1 MARIRLYDL
10 LPLVIKIRDQEA
22 SPEEETIL
30 QKVLSATEGQR
41 EEFEQLIEGLRR
53 LIDVDSC
60 PTTYLWLIASLVGG
74 YKEPVTLYEW
84 LQRFWIHQSTAR
96 HKIAG
101 TVFMWHKAMR
111 YRDFTSYPESIVK
124 ELYKTTPY
132 EKGNYSLLRTETH
145 PYRAARVVVFEAP
158 LYYE

>member
-60 PTTYLWLIASLVGG
+60 SEQTLFLLYLSLGWLPRGEDSLFIQR
-74 YKEPVTLYEW
+74 EW
-84 LQRFWIHQSTAR
+84 LKFLVPCTR
-96 HKIAG
+96 
-101 TVFMWHKAMR
+101 
-111 YRDFTSYPESIVK
+111 
-124 ELYKTTPY
+124 
-132 EKGNYSLLRTETH
+132 
-145 PYRAARVVVFEAP
+145 
-158 LYYE
+158 